1 MKRVIQLL
9 PILVILASS
18 SALAGNGRYYGYGPY
33 GYGAPYGDDPVEV
46 QGVSTLEVDVELDP
60 ADSRAASDT
69 FPGEGED
76 SPGFGEWGPS
86 DAGNNQ
92 PGNGAPYSGPRPPH

>member
-9 PILVILASS
+9 PILLILASS
-18 SALAGNGRYYGYGPY
+18 SALAGYGPYAGGPY
-33 GYGAPYGDDPVEV
+33 GYGWGGYPHG
-46 QGVSTLEVDVELDP
+46 TLEVDVELDP
-60 ADSRAASDT
+60 ADSRATSDT
-69 FPGEGED
+69 FPGEAED

-92 PGNGAPYSGPRPPH
+92 PGNGAPYSGPRPRH